1 MRTVNPDRL
10 VNVLTVAYV
19 ALLSYLTLAC
29 DPWWIFGS
37 AGRSVEDTIDSTL
50 ADHIQHSV
58 AFGVLGVLLATHGL
72 SANRTRVRLLIA
84 FGLCHAIGT
93 ECLQH
98 WIPMRTCMATDVVAN
113 VAGLVAGW
121 WMLRILS
128 DRLINLPTA

>member
-1 MRTVNPDRL
+1 MKTVNPGRPMK
-10 VNVLTVAYV
+10 VLTAAYV
-19 ALLSYLTLAC
+19 ALLSYLTLAR

-50 ADHIQHSV
+50 ADHIQHAV
-58 AFGVLGVLLATHGL
+58 AFGVLGVLLAVYGL
-72 SANRTRVRLLIA
+72 SANHTRVRLPIA

-98 WIPMRTCMATDVVAN
+98 WIPMRTCTAADAVAN
-113 VAGLVAGW
+113 VAGLAAGW

-128 DRLINLPTA
+128 DRLINQPTA